1 MTDEKPNLLLLYA
14 DQHRADVMGC
24 AGNDVVVTPHLDRL
38 AGEGVRF
45 DQAWTESPVC
55 QPARA
60 SLLTGRYP
68 NDHGVL
74 GNFAGNC
81 QPEWD
86 TFPRRLQQAGYT
98 TASIGK
104 THFDAWPMGAEPD
117 TPPPTEE
124 WIGSFGFD
132 HVVEEFDKYV
142 HLFDVDTPYMTFL
155 REHDALEPYQQVIR
169 DNFRGGDKHWNAVTS
184 PLPQELDLT
193 SFLADEAERWLA
205 SRPADQPW
213 FLQLSFVQPHVPLIG
228 DPIWAEYYADA
239 MIERTVRAEP
249 ATTTEA
255 WGKQLHL
262 CRTHSHS
269 DLLTDEFVLAGARQ
283 YYAMV
288 SLIDQRIGAIL
299 DLLEAQGQLDNTWIV
314 YCSDHGEMLGD
325 HGLMAKMN
333 FYRSSVRV
341 PLIVRPPGG
350 AANRAGHVEPTPVQ
364 AFDVAATLLDA
375 GDADPLDGAA
385 ARSLLSFV
393 KGDGGDPRTH
403 AISMIRMR
411 PGMPTWHAI
420 TDGRWRITVNAD
432 DSQPSELFD
441 LASDPDEATNL
452 CDHPGAAEQMKA
464 LTTALAATVGSHDSA
479 PLMAEGNRSYTDPG

>member
-1 MTDEKPNLLLLYA
+1 MSPERKPNLLFLYA

-38 AGEGVRF
+38 AAEGVRF

-60 SLLTGRYP
+60 SLLTGRFP
-68 NDHGVL
+68 SDHGVL

-86 TFPRRLQQAGYT
+86 TFPRRLQHAGYT

-104 THFDAWPMGAEPD
+104 THFDAWPMGAEPG

-142 HLFDVDTPYMTFL
+142 HLFDVDTPYTTFL

-228 DPIWAEYYADA
+228 DPVWAEY
-239 MIERTVRAEP
+239 
-249 ATTTEA
+249 
-255 WGKQLHL
+255 
-262 CRTHSHS
+262 
-269 DLLTDEFVLAGARQ
+269 
-283 YYAMV
+283 
-288 SLIDQRIGAIL
+288 
-299 DLLEAQGQLDNTWIV
+299 
-314 YCSDHGEMLGD
+314 
-325 HGLMAKMN
+325 
-333 FYRSSVRV
+333 
-341 PLIVRPPGG
+341 
-350 AANRAGHVEPTPVQ
+350 
-364 AFDVAATLLDA
+364 
-375 GDADPLDGAA
+375 
-385 ARSLLSFV
+385 
-393 KGDGGDPRTH
+393 
-403 AISMIRMR
+403 
-411 PGMPTWHAI
+411 
-420 TDGRWRITVNAD
+420 
-432 DSQPSELFD
+432 
-441 LASDPDEATNL
+441 
-452 CDHPGAAEQMKA
+452 
-464 LTTALAATVGSHDSA
+464 
-479 PLMAEGNRSYTDPG
+479 